1 MLQITP
7 DVGPDFWA
15 HHDLGMPH
23 KSHCSPSPPHDME
36 LSLWALESDGQV
48 SFSKPS

>member
-7 DVGPDFWA
+7 KVGPDFWA
-15 HHDLGMPH
+15 HHDLAIPH
-23 KSHCSPSPPHDME
+23 KSHCSPSPTHDME

-48 SFSKPS
+48 SFSNPS